1 MNVSSMLIIEVMIKH
16 YSLCLL
22 FSPSLEFYSQCANVL
37 TKAKLT
43 ADRGSRPD
51 MFFKKAIL
59 ENLAK
64 LKKTPVPESLFN
76 KASSLQPGTSLKK
89 APAQVLSFES
99 CEIFKAPTFRITAAG
114 CFFIDNYFATY
125 FLLCL

>member
-1 MNVSSMLIIEVMIKH
+1 MNVSSILIIEVMIKH
-16 YSLCLL
+16 YSLRLL

-76 KASSLQPGTSLKK
+76 KVSSLQPGTSLKK

-99 CEIFKAPTFRITAAG
+99 CEIFKS
-114 CFFIDNYFATY
+114 TY
-125 FLLCL
+125 F